1 MVNKN
6 WIPVDEHSAQ
16 EIVFLVEPEIFSR
29 VLKNAQKGIQPFTLA
44 KYVWKALNS
53 SILGFSCEEK
63 LKVHKLIVTQKFG
76 NMRKLIPFVFERIKM
91 LF

>member
-6 WIPVDEHSAQ
+6 WIPVDEYSAQ

-53 SILGFSCEEK
+53 SNTWI
-63 LKVHKLIVTQKFG
+63 
-76 NMRKLIPFVFERIKM
+76 
-91 LF
+91 